1 MPKKKMRR
9 TPETKRKRVAHV
21 ALAFDDNDE
30 DDDNGGASH
39 DMDPAVAS
47 KKR

>member
-1 MPKKKMRR
+1 MKTMRR
-9 TPETKRKRVAHV
+9 KPETKRKRVAHV
-21 ALAFDDNDE
+21 ALAFDDDNDE